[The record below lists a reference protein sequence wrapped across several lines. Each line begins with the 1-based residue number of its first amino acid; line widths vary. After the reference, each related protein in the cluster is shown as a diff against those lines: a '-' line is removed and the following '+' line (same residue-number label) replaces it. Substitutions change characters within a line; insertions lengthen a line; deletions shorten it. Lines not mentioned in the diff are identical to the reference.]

1 MSDKNSGNGNMRTI
15 LTKALFGRATQTC
28 QSTIYISPEEDVEP
42 KQVLGCFITDA
53 KIHTAK
59 LENFTHEYIN
69 IRIEGKFK
77 VHLWYHTN
85 GNTAVSK
92 GDTEFSQIIN
102 LKNLEGKS
110 HFKKSDLTKNVKA
123 WINKTPI
130 CLGTMIVT
138 RAGVPTIAAQ
148 LEYELAAEV
157 FEESK
162 IDVLAYGDK
171 KKNKYREVSSD
182 SDETFFDQF
191 FNEDNEYDYESDD
204 VNYDDCD

>member
-1 MSDKNSGNGNMRTI
+1 MSDNNSYNGDMRTI
-15 LTKALFGRATQTC
+15 LTKTLFGRATQTC
-28 QSTIYISPEEDVEP
+28 QNTVYISPEEDIEP

-53 KIHTAK
+53 EIHSAK

-69 IRIEGKFK
+69 LRIEGKFK
-77 VHLWYHTN
+77 VHLWYYTN
-85 GNTAVSK
+85 RNTAVSK

-102 LKNLEGKS
+102 LKNLEGKA
-110 HFKKSDLTKNVKA
+110 HFKKNDIIKNVKT
-123 WINKTPI
+123 WINKTPV
-130 CLGTMIVT
+130 CLGTMIVN

-162 IDVLAYGDK
+162 IDVLDRGHK
-171 KKNKYREVSSD
+171 KKKEYKEVAYD
-182 SDETFFDQF
+182 SDTTFFDKF
-191 FNEDNEYDYESDD
+191 FNESDD